1 MSKLKG
7 LENMT
12 VFLSAKLQN
21 YESFVNI
28 YKESDLNLYD
38 NGSPL
43 IFYAMSNNNPEERF
57 RIVNFLIEHN
67 VNLKCEN
74 SNNETLFHIL
84 LSRKNHNLTETLI
97 LFKKLDSI
105 GIDINQLDNKNRSA
119 IQWLINMGYTDKE
132 LEPFYD
138 IIFSKSKLL
147 LSHKNNWGYSPID
160 LVQKLPYREELY
172 KRMIEYDK
180 KQ

>member
-1 MSKLKG
+1 
-7 LENMT
+7 MT

-21 YESFVNI
+21 YEAFVNI

-38 NGSPL
+38 NGTPL
-43 IFYAMSNNNPEERF
+43 IFYAMSNSNPDERF
-57 RIVNFLIEHN
+57 KIVNFLIDHN

-84 LSRKNHNLTETLI
+84 LSRQKHNLNETFT
-97 LFKKLDSI
+97 LFKKLDSA
-105 GIDINQLDNKNRSA
+105 GIDINHLDNKNRSA
-119 IQWLINMGYTDKE
+119 IQWLINMGYKDKE

-138 IIFSKSKLL
+138 IIFSKPKLL
-147 LSHKNNWGYSPID
+147 LFHKNNWGYSPID

-172 KRMIEYDK
+172 KRMIEYDR